1 MGSSVSAPVAALEA
15 AEVGALVDLY
25 RAAPA
30 DVAEAC
36 GIVVEPWD
44 DGAIVAAT
52 RLDVLALNRAVGIG
66 AGGPPHDERI
76 RRVLRSFRSI
86 GSPRFFVQVAPFE
99 GSEALESKLTDSG
112 LGHYNNWMRLSRDL
126 TDLPAVADSD
136 LEVRPIGP
144 SDAEAFSA
152 IVSEAF
158 GYPPDV
164 ERLVRCPVGRPGW
177 RHYLVHEDDRPIAGA
192 AMFLA
197 GDAAWF
203 GFAGTVAERRGRG
216 AQTALVIRRLQ
227 DAAAEGC
234 RLVSVET
241 AEPTPDHEAP
251 SYRNLRRL
259 GFSVAYRRPNYLW
272 TP

>member
-1 MGSSVSAPVAALEA
+1 MESMSGPVAALEA

-25 RAAPA
+25 QAATT
-30 DVAEAC
+30 DVVEAC

-44 DGAIVAAT
+44 DCAIVAAT
-52 RLDVLALNRAVGIG
+52 RLDVLALNRAVGMG
-66 AGGPPHDERI
+66 AGGPPDDERLRQI
-76 RRVLRSFRSI
+76 LRSFQTI

-99 GSEALESKLTDSG
+99 GSEKLESRLTNSG
-112 LGHYNNWMRLSRDL
+112 LRHYNNWMRLSRDL
-126 TDLPAVADSD
+126 TDLPPVSASD
-136 LEVRPIGP
+136 LEVRPIGL
-144 SDAEAFSA
+144 SDADAFSA

-158 GYPPDV
+158 GYPSAAQ
-164 ERLVRCPVGRPGW
+164 RLVRCTAGRPGW
-177 RHYLVHEDDRPIAGA
+177 RHYLVYEDQGPIAGA

-197 GDAAWF
+197 GDTAWF
-203 GFAGTVAERRGRG
+203 GFAGTVAEWRGRG
-216 AQTALVIRRLQ
+216 AQTALVVRRLH

-241 AEPTPDHEAP
+241 AEQTPDHEAP

-259 GFSVAYRRPNYLW
+259 GFSVSYRRPNYLW